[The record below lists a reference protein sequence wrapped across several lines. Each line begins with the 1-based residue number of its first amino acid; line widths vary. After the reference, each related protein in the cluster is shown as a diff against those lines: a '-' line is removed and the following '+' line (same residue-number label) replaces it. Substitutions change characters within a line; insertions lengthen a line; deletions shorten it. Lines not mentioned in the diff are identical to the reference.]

1 MTMFRRSLLAGLG
14 GVTGLAAL
22 GPLHAATLTG
32 SGGGAVVRLGQSASL
47 SGGQQR
53 YGQDVRAG
61 ILAAL
66 QAANRAES
74 QRDGPRALQFELQTL
89 DDGGVRDRG
98 VANVKQLIDDG
109 AAALVGLTSGAIAEA
124 ALPLVQNAQIPLL
137 GTASGNMGI
146 RLASAAGISHVRAGY
161 DTEYRRMV
169 AYVRD
174 FGMKRVGYV
183 HLQDTSKANLE
194 AMQQA
199 LQAARVQPAVTVGVD
214 RNAKSFAP
222 QVQQL
227 AAAKLDGLMFTT
239 NAGPILRMVEE
250 LSAAGFNGMCFASS
264 FAGQELVDGIAL
276 AGRSI
281 VMSLVVPRPNA
292 LGLAVVNQ
300 CRQDLAAFGGGA
312 KLGITTLEGYIAGRV
327 AVDAARAAQRGGKP
341 TRASMRDALARL
353 QTDLGGYRVNFGAEH
368 GMHGSQ
374 YVDMVVINR
383 HGHIVG

>member
-1 MTMFRRSLLAGLG
+1 MQRRHFMLAG
-14 GVTGLAAL
+14 TAA
-22 GPLHAATLTG
+22 GCAGWPAFSHAAGKT
-32 SGGGAVVRLGQSASL
+32 VRIGQSASL
-47 SGGQQR
+47 SGTQTQ
-53 YGQDVRAG
+53 YGKDVNIG
-61 ILAAL
+61 LGAAL
-66 QAANRAES
+66 AAANRAEGS
-74 QRDGPRALQFELQTL
+74 GGINFELTAL
-89 DDGGVRDRG
+89 DDGGVKER
-98 VANVKQLIDDG
+98 VATNTKSLIDGG
-109 AAALVGLTSGAIAEA
+109 AHALVGFTSGIGAQEC
-124 ALPLVQNAQIPLL
+124 LPLIQQSQIALV

-146 RLASAAGISHVRAGY
+146 RGSGKACTAHVRAGY
-161 DTEYRRMV
+161 DIEYRRMV

-199 LQAARVQPAVTVGVD
+199 LQAARVQPALTMPID
-214 RNAKSFAP
+214 RNAKTFAP
-222 QVQQL
+222 QIQQL
-227 AAAKLDGLMFTT
+227 LAARLDGLMFTT

-250 LSAAGFNGMCFASS
+250 LSAAGFAGMCFASS

-300 CRQDLAAFGGGA
+300 CRQDLASFGGGA
-312 KLGITTLEGYIAGRV
+312 RLGITTLEGYIAGRV
-327 AVDAARAAQRGGKP
+327 AVEAARAAQRGGKP